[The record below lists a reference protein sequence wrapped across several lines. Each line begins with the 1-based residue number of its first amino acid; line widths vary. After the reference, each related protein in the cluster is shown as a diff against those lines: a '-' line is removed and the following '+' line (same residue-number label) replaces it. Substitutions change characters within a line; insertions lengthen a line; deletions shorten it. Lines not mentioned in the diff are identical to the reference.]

1 MCRRG
6 MLGGPED
13 STASAARLGTTR
25 PEDHPIDAGSFLDS
39 PVGPVV
45 LVLAIALAIVVVALV
60 LVARSLARVRSRLDA
75 LSAGSDGAS
84 LEQVLASSL
93 ERVHRVAR
101 DLDDVTART
110 TSLETLGRSAIR
122 NVGLVRF
129 NPFEDTG
136 GNQSFA
142 LALLDADGDGVVMSS
157 LHARSGTRI
166 YAKAVVAGRSDSALS
181 DEEAEAI
188 RLAREE
194 RRGTA
199 VAS

>member
-1 MCRRG
+1 

-13 STASAARLGTTR
+13 STAPAARLGTTR

-39 PVGPVV
+39 PLGPVV
-45 LVLAIALAIVVVALV
+45 IVLAIVLVIVVVALV
-60 LVARSLARVRSRLDA
+60 LVARSLARVRARLDA

-84 LEQVLASSL
+84 LEQVLATSL

-122 NVGLVRF
+122 NVGLVRY

-142 LALLDADGDGVVMSS
+142 LALLDADGDGVIVSS